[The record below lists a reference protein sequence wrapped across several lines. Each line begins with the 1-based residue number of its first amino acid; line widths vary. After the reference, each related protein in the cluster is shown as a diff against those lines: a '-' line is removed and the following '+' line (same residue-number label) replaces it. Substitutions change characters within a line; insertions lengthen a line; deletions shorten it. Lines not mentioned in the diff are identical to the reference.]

1 MRKGARNLS
10 SSVEL
15 REAEGNNLTRKTG
28 QPKMSVQQHEGAMVP
43 AGKAA
48 LANGGSPVSAYLAAH
63 GVGMSGTFFKFAK
76 DGKFRKTGDDEEIP
90 EGTQFVAIYDQ
101 IQGGWIKF
109 MGKGNPPERKQGN
122 LFEGFV
128 PPARETLGDLD
139 QSEWEV
145 GLSGK
150 PADPWQF
157 QLLLPLQRAETG
169 ELYVFNTSS
178 ITGRRAVDNL
188 IQVCDRMQRTEPNDY
203 PIIRLRIGGF
213 QHRDERIG
221 WIKTPA
227 FERCG
232 KAPKADLTAVTT
244 SVAGDMSDEIPF

>member
-1 MRKGARNLS
+1 MDLKQQRDQQGAI
-10 SSVEL
+10 
-15 REAEGNNLTRKTG
+15 
-28 QPKMSVQQHEGAMVP
+28 VP
-43 AGKAA
+43 AAKTA

-76 DGKFRKTGDDEEIP
+76 DGKFRKTSDEEEIP
-90 EGTQFVAIYDQ
+90 EGTQFVVIYDQ

-122 LFEGFV
+122 IFEGFV
-128 PPARETLGDLD
+128 PPDRETLGDMD

-157 QLLLPLQRAETG
+157 QLLLPLQHVETG
-169 ELYVFNTSS
+169 ELFVFNTSS
-178 ITGRRAVDNL
+178 ITGRRAADRL
-188 IQVCDRMQRTEPNDY
+188 ISDCGRMQRIEPNDY
-203 PIIRLRIGGF
+203 PIIKLRIGGF
-213 QHRDERIG
+213 EHRDPRIG

-232 KAPKADLTAVTT
+232 KASKADTT
-244 SVAGDMSDEIPF
+244 MADTSLSGELNDEVPW

>member
-1 MRKGARNLS
+1 MS
-10 SSVEL
+10 EL
-15 REAEGNNLTRKTG
+15 KQQRE
-28 QPKMSVQQHEGAMVP
+28 QQGVIVP

-76 DGKFRKTGDDEEIP
+76 DGKFRKASDDEEIP
-90 EGTQFVAIYDQ
+90 EGTQFVVIYDQ

-109 MGKGNPPERKQGN
+109 SGKGNPPERKQGN

-128 PPARETLGDLD
+128 PPNRESLGDLH
-139 QSEWEV
+139 QNEWEV

-157 QLLLPLQRAETG
+157 QLLLPLQNVETG
-169 ELYVFNTSS
+169 ELFVFNTSS
-178 ITGRRAVDNL
+178 VTGRRAVDRL
-188 IQVCDRMQRTEPNDY
+188 ISECGRMQRAEPNDY
-203 PIIRLRIGGF
+203 PIIKLRIGGF
-213 QHRDERIG
+213 EHRDPRIG

-227 FERCG
+227 FERVG
-232 KAPKADLTAVTT
+232 KAPKADTT
-244 SVAGDMSDEIPF
+244 MADTSISGELNDEVPW

>member
-1 MRKGARNLS
+1 MSELKQQREQQGAI
-10 SSVEL
+10 
-15 REAEGNNLTRKTG
+15 
-28 QPKMSVQQHEGAMVP
+28 VP
-43 AGKAA
+43 AGRAA

-76 DGKFRKTGDDEEIP
+76 DGKFRKTSDDEEIP
-90 EGTQFVAIYDQ
+90 EGTQFIVIYDQ
-101 IQGGWIKF
+101 IQAGWIKF
-109 MGKGNPPERKQGN
+109 MGKGNPPVRKQGN
-122 LFEGFV
+122 VFEGFV
-128 PPARETLGDLD
+128 PPDRETLGDTD
-139 QSEWEV
+139 SREWEE

-157 QLLLPLQRAETG
+157 QLLLPLQNVETG

-188 IQVCDRMQRTEPNDY
+188 IQACGRMQRAEPNDY
-203 PIIRLRIGGF
+203 PVAKLRIGGF

-221 WIKTPA
+221 WIRTPA

-232 KAPKADLTAVTT
+232 KAPKANTT
-244 SVAGDMSDEIPF
+244 MADVSLGADMDDTIPF